1 MSDLSLQLLRAYR
14 RDPVFRREADRT
26 IAAVEEDERA
36 SRQEAAMHLASNL
49 NPFGAWPDPPVDDLR
64 DVVEASAR
72 ESHADVVLHAL
83 HVSGGAAALASI
95 PGATPPTTDPADHWV
110 AWRGSASDFVRDMRA
125 AIPRAKL
132 DEVLSLLCDPP
143 PRVVTY
149 GNEKRRVGSDAEP
162 ALHPAA
168 NVAAFVL
175 KAPALDRLLL
185 VMSNKKGRAWE
196 LPGGAIE
203 PGETPA
209 TAAYR
214 EVVEEAGIYF
224 RAEGSGWTVDG
235 CEVFRG
241 TSHASLTV
249 PGGDVTSARWFTAEE
264 ARALKLSDL
273 PTAALIRE
281 WYMGR
286 R

>member
-1 MSDLSLQLLRAYR
+1 
-14 RDPVFRREADRT
+14 
-26 IAAVEEDERA
+26 
-36 SRQEAAMHLASNL
+36 MHLASNL

-83 HVSGGAAALASI
+83 HVSGGAAAVASL
-95 PGATPPTTDPADHWV
+95 PGAAPPTKDPADHWV
-110 AWRGSASDFVRDMRA
+110 AWRGSASDFVADMRA
-125 AIPRAKL
+125 VIPRAKL

-143 PRVVTY
+143 PRVVRAC
-149 GNEKRRVGSDAEP
+149 GGLECEVVGCGCGCAKRRVGSDAWRP
-162 ALHPAA
+162 PVA

-209 TAAYR
+209 DAAGR
-214 EVVEEAGIYF
+214 EVVEEAGVYF
-224 RAEGSGWTVDG
+224 RAEGGGWTVEG

-241 TSHASLTV
+241 TSHAGLVV
-249 PGGDVTSARWFTAEE
+249 PGGDVTSARWFAPDE
-264 ARALKLSDL
+264 ARSLKLSDL
-273 PTAALIRE
+273 PTAKLIRD